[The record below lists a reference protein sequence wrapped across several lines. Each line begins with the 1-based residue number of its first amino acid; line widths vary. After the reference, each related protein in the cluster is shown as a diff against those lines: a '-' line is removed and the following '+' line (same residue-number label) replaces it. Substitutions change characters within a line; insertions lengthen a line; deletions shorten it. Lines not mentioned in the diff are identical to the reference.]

1 MHMLT
6 QTRLES
12 VLIDDISTIN
22 QAYELSYRGELEK
35 RHCDLM
41 RNCKGCDQTRLL
53 AKSYRQW

>member
-22 QAYELSYRGELEK
+22 QAYELSYRGRTGEETL
-35 RHCDLM
+35 
-41 RNCKGCDQTRLL
+41 
-53 AKSYRQW
+53 